1 MHAIKSDG
9 GRNEGLHPR
18 TSIRIEPSTMSVK
31 YREDIDGLRAIAIL
45 MVLLFHAF
53 PFRFRGGFIG
63 VDVFFVI
70 SGFLIGSVV
79 KHELDAQKFS
89 LATFFYRRIR
99 RIYPALLLV
108 LSTVMVAGLFLLVSD
123 YKRIGWHVAAS
134 SAFLANFAF
143 MQESGYFDN
152 SPESKPLMHMWSLAV
167 EEQFYII
174 WPIAIMLLGRALGF
188 RLVTGL
194 MAGGSLVAC
203 LLLTPQD
210 ASAAYFLPWTRGW
223 EMLVGVLIGGMELA
237 PPPEFFQ
244 PKSA

>member
-1 MHAIKSDG
+1 
-9 GRNEGLHPR
+9 
-18 TSIRIEPSTMSVK
+18 MSVK